1 MTPTD
6 RSPHRHSSLHR
17 LLKWELSSHLMP
29 AIICGV
35 KPMRFLTDRLFRRQ
49 NGHQGFIGFRH
60 ANGVGIRSKYYVI
73 PLSRGASGFTR
84 ALAQDA
90 NMTLIENKAE
100 SSDPTAI
107 AAVVETF
114 LPKLARHRH
123 TAGIL
128 LIAVG
133 DEPTP
138 VQEIAAQIQGL
149 GTPCEY
155 LVITDFPDMEMAT
168 SLALGTAQEL
178 KTMALSGIDRIEESD
193 LTIVYQE
200 KPACLTELVALLE
213 KKNFSLRVHQM
224 SAAVKGEMSELAL
237 EGSHAILSFEA
248 ADQYPSG
255 TLVTPVINVAS
266 DSDFH
271 REISTE
277 FDLSYESSVAEILQ
291 KVQEVFGM
299 IPTISEALGT
309 HEPLFKGN
317 VPSLN
322 DLADP
327 NEICLI
333 PANPV
338 LISFLIDLVSNQSG
352 FFLKDWESFEG
363 QDVAA
368 KKILVIGTGG
378 AGDEIF
384 NSLESDS
391 SVKKLSVSEFGSF
404 HGLAAAILAEA

>member
-1 MTPTD
+1 MKFFG
-6 RSPHRHSSLHR
+6 RSKKSAQS
-17 LLKWELSSHLMP
+17 
-29 AIICGV
+29 
-35 KPMRFLTDRLFRRQ
+35 
-49 NGHQGFIGFRH
+49 FIGFRH
-60 ANGVGIRSKYYVI
+60 PSGIGIRSKYYVM

-84 ALAQDA
+84 ALAEDA
-90 NMTLIENKAE
+90 HMTLIENKAE
-100 SSDPTAI
+100 SSDPTSI
-107 AAVVETF
+107 AAVTQTF
-114 LPKLARHRH
+114 LPKLAQHRH

-138 VQEIAAQIQGL
+138 VQEIAAQIQAL

-168 SLALGTAQEL
+168 GLALGTAQEL
-178 KTMALSGIDRIEESD
+178 KTMALSGIDRIEVSD
-193 LTIVYQE
+193 LTIAYQE
-200 KPACLTELVALLE
+200 EPACLAELIALLE
-213 KKNFSLRVHQM
+213 KNKFVLRVHQM
-224 SAAVKGEMSELAL
+224 SPTDKGEMSALAL

-248 ADQYPSG
+248 QDQYPSG

-271 REISTE
+271 RAIATE
-277 FDLSYESSVAEILQ
+277 FDLSHDSSVAEIVQ

-299 IPTISEALGT
+299 VPTISEALGIN
-309 HEPLFKGN
+309 EPLFETN

-333 PANPV
+333 PANPI
-338 LISFLIDLVSNQSG
+338 LISFLIDLVSNQTG
-352 FFLKDWESFEG
+352 FFLKDWDNFDG

-378 AGDEIF
+378 G
-384 NSLESDS
+384 SDHIS
-391 SVKKLSVSEFGSF
+391 ASVGQDARVKRMNVAEFGSF
-404 HGLAAAILAEA
+404 PGLAAAILAQA

>member
-1 MTPTD
+1 MKP
-6 RSPHRHSSLHR
+6 LNLLKR
-17 LLKWELSSHLMP
+17 LLGRGNDTLPS
-29 AIICGV
+29 
-35 KPMRFLTDRLFRRQ
+35 
-49 NGHQGFIGFRH
+49 FIGFRH
-60 ANGVGIRSKYYVI
+60 AHGIGIRSKYYVM

-84 ALAQDA
+84 ALAEDA
-90 NMTLIENKAE
+90 HMTLIENNAE
-100 SSDPTAI
+100 SSDPTSI
-107 AAVVETF
+107 AEAAQIF
-114 LPKLARHRH
+114 LPKLAQHRH

-138 VQEIAAQIQGL
+138 AQEIAAQIQAL

-168 SLALGTAQEL
+168 NLALGTAQEL

-200 KPACLTELVALLE
+200 EPACLAELVALLE
-213 KKNFSLRVHQM
+213 KNKFVLRVHQM
-224 SAAVKGEMSELAL
+224 SPTDKGEMSILAL

-248 ADQYPSG
+248 QDQYPSG

-271 REISTE
+271 RAIATE
-277 FDLSYESSVAEILQ
+277 FDLSHDSSVAEIVQ

-299 IPTISEALGT
+299 VPTISEALGIN
-309 HEPLFKGN
+309 EPLFETN

-333 PANPV
+333 PTNPI
-338 LISFLIDLVSNQSG
+338 LISFLIDLVSNQAG

-363 QDVAA
+363 LEIAA
-368 KKILVIGTGG
+368 KKILVIGTGS
-378 AGDEIF
+378 AGDEVLNI
-384 NSLESDS
+384 LGSDS
-391 SVKKLSVSEFGSF
+391 RIKRMSASEFGSF
-404 HGLAAAILAEA
+404 PGLAVAILAEA

>member
-1 MTPTD
+1 M
-6 RSPHRHSSLHR
+6 
-17 LLKWELSSHLMP
+17 
-29 AIICGV
+29 
-35 KPMRFLTDRLFRRQ
+35 KPFDRLKSLFGGKQ
-49 NGHQGFIGFRH
+49 EQSASFIGFRH
-60 ANGVGIRSKYYVI
+60 ASGIGIRSKYYVM

-84 ALAQDA
+84 ALAEDA
-90 NMTLIENKAE
+90 GLKLIENKAE
-100 SSDPTAI
+100 SSDPTSI
-107 AAVVETF
+107 ALIAETF
-114 LPKLARHRH
+114 LPQLALHRH
-123 TAGIL
+123 TAGIF

-133 DEPTP
+133 DEPVP
-138 VQEIAAQIQGL
+138 VQEIAAKIQAL

-178 KTMALSGIDRIEESD
+178 KTMALSGIDRIEQND

-200 KPACLTELVALLE
+200 EPTCLPELVALLE
-213 KKNFSLRVHQM
+213 KNKFALRVHQM
-224 SAAVKGEMSELAL
+224 SPTDKGEMAALAM

-255 TLVTPVINVAS
+255 TLVTPVINVAN

-271 REISTE
+271 RAISTE
-277 FDLSYESSVAEILQ
+277 FDLRHDSSVAEIVQ

-309 HEPLFKGN
+309 HEPLFEN
-317 VPSLN
+317 NLPSLN
-322 DLADP
+322 DVADGD
-327 NEICLI
+327 EICLI

-338 LISFLIDLVSNQSG
+338 LISFLIELVSHQAG

-368 KKILVIGTGG
+368 RKILVIGTGG
-378 AGDEIF
+378 AADKGFATLDT
-384 NSLESDS
+384 NAKSKRLT
-391 SVKKLSVSEFGSF
+391 VAEFGSF
-404 HGLAAAILAEA
+404 AGLAAAIVAEG

>member
-1 MTPTD
+1 M
-6 RSPHRHSSLHR
+6 
-17 LLKWELSSHLMP
+17 M
-29 AIICGV
+29 
-35 KPMRFLTDRLFRRQ
+35 
-49 NGHQGFIGFRH
+49 
-60 ANGVGIRSKYYVI
+60 

-84 ALAQDA
+84 ALAEDA
-90 NMTLIENKAE
+90 HMTLIENKAE
-100 SSDPTAI
+100 SSDPTSM
-107 AAVVETF
+107 AAVTQTF
-114 LPKLARHRH
+114 LPKLAQHRH

-138 VQEIAAQIQGL
+138 AQEIAAQIQAL

-168 SLALGTAQEL
+168 NLALGTAQEL

-200 KPACLTELVALLE
+200 EPACLAELVALLE
-213 KKNFSLRVHQM
+213 KNRFILRVHQM
-224 SAAVKGEMSELAL
+224 SPTDKGEMSILAL

-248 ADQYPSG
+248 QDQYPSG

-271 REISTE
+271 RAIATE
-277 FDLSYESSVAEILQ
+277 FDLSHDSSVAEIVQ

-299 IPTISEALGT
+299 VPTISEALGIN
-309 HEPLFKGN
+309 EPLFETN

-333 PANPV
+333 PTNPV
-338 LISFLIDLVSNQSG
+338 LISFLIDLVSNQAG

-363 QDVAA
+363 LEIAA
-368 KKILVIGTGG
+368 KKILVIGTGS
-378 AGDEIF
+378 AGDEVLNI
-384 NSLESDS
+384 LGSDS
-391 SVKKLSVSEFGSF
+391 RIKKMSASEFGSF
-404 HGLAAAILAEA
+404 PGLAGAILAEA

>member
-1 MTPTD
+1 MKPFY
-6 RSPHRHSSLHR
+6 RLKSL
-17 LLKWELSSHLMP
+17 LGGKQKTQS
-29 AIICGV
+29 
-35 KPMRFLTDRLFRRQ
+35 
-49 NGHQGFIGFRH
+49 FIGFRH
-60 ANGVGIRSKYYVI
+60 ASGIGIRSKYYVM

-84 ALAQDA
+84 ALAEDA
-90 NMTLIENKAE
+90 GLKLIENKAE
-100 SSDPTAI
+100 SSDPASI
-107 AAVVETF
+107 AVIVETF
-114 LPKLARHRH
+114 LPQLAQHRH

-138 VQEIAAQIQGL
+138 VQEIAAKIQAL

-178 KTMALSGIDRIEESD
+178 KTMALSGIDRIEQND

-200 KPACLTELVALLE
+200 EPTCLPELVALLE
-213 KKNFSLRVHQM
+213 KNKFALRVHQM
-224 SAAVKGEMSELAL
+224 SPTDKGEMAALAM

-255 TLVTPVINVAS
+255 TLVTPVINVAN

-271 REISTE
+271 RAISTE
-277 FDLSYESSVAEILQ
+277 FDLSHDSSVAEIVQ

-309 HEPLFKGN
+309 HEPLFEN
-317 VPSLN
+317 NLPSLN
-322 DLADP
+322 DVADGD
-327 NEICLI
+327 EICLI

-338 LISFLIDLVSNQSG
+338 LISFLIELVSHQAG

-368 KKILVIGTGG
+368 RKILVIGTGG
-378 AGDEIF
+378 AADKGFATLDT
-384 NSLESDS
+384 NAKSKRLT
-391 SVKKLSVSEFGSF
+391 VAEFGSF
-404 HGLAAAILAEA
+404 AGLAAAIVAEG

>member
-1 MTPTD
+1 MSTFN
-6 RSPHRHSSLHR
+6 RIKSL
-17 LLKWELSSHLMP
+17 
-29 AIICGV
+29 
-35 KPMRFLTDRLFRRQ
+35 LTGKQ
-49 NGHQGFIGFRH
+49 KTQSVIGFRH
-60 ANGVGIRSKYYVI
+60 AHGIGIRSKYYVM

-84 ALAQDA
+84 ALAEDA
-90 NMTLIENKAE
+90 SMTLIENKAE

-107 AAVVETF
+107 TAIAEKF
-114 LPKLARHRH
+114 LPQLAKHRH

-138 VQEIAAQIQGL
+138 AHEIAAQIQAL

-155 LVITDFPDMEMAT
+155 MVITNFPDMEMAT

-178 KTMALSGIDRIEESD
+178 KTMALSGIDIIEKND
-193 LTIVYQE
+193 LTIAYQE
-200 KPACLTELVALLE
+200 EPACLAELVALLE
-213 KKNFSLRVHQM
+213 KNKFALRLHQM
-224 SAAVKGEMSELAL
+224 SPTAKGEMSALAM

-255 TLVTPVINVAS
+255 ALVTPVINVAS

-271 REISTE
+271 QAISTE
-277 FDLSYESSVAEILQ
+277 FDLSHNSSVEAILQ

-299 IPTISEALGT
+299 VPTISEALGT
-309 HEPLFKGN
+309 NEPLFESN
-317 VPSLN
+317 LPSLN
-322 DLADP
+322 DVADAD
-327 NEICLI
+327 EICLI

-338 LISFLIDLVSNQSG
+338 LISFLIDLVSNQTG

-363 QDVAA
+363 QEVTA

-378 AGDEIF
+378 G
-384 NSLESDS
+384 SDQIS
-391 SVKKLSVSEFGSF
+391 TSVEHNARVKRMSVAEFGSF
-404 HGLAAAILAEA
+404 HGLAAAIMAQA

>member
-1 MTPTD
+1 MK
-6 RSPHRHSSLHR
+6 SLR
-17 LLKWELSSHLMP
+17 
-29 AIICGV
+29 
-35 KPMRFLTDRLFRRQ
+35 RLFSRNERRASS
-49 NGHQGFIGFRH
+49 FFGFRH
-60 ANGVGIRSKYYVI
+60 AHGIGIRSKYYVM

-84 ALAQDA
+84 ALAEDA
-90 NMTLIENKAE
+90 SMTLIENKAE

-107 AAVVETF
+107 AAIAEKF
-114 LPKLARHRH
+114 LPQLAQHRH

-138 VQEIAAQIQGL
+138 VQEIAAKIQAL

-168 SLALGTAQEL
+168 NLALGTAQEL
-178 KTMALSGIDRIEESD
+178 KTMALSGIDLIELGD

-200 KPACLTELVALLE
+200 EPACLAELVANLQ
-213 KKNFSLRVHQM
+213 KKKFALRLHQM
-224 SAAVKGEMSELAL
+224 SPTDKGEMSALAM

-266 DSDFH
+266 NSDFH
-271 REISTE
+271 RAISTE
-277 FDLSYESSVAEILQ
+277 FDLSHDSSVEEIVQ
-291 KVQEVFGM
+291 KVQDVFGM

-309 HEPLFKGN
+309 HEPLFENN
-317 VPSLN
+317 VPLLN
-322 DLADP
+322 DVADAD
-327 NEICLI
+327 EICLI

-338 LISFLIDLVSNQSG
+338 LISFLIDLVSNQTG
-352 FFLKDWESFEG
+352 FFLKDWESFDG
-363 QDVAA
+363 QEVAA

-378 AGDEIF
+378 G
-384 NSLESDS
+384 SDQIS
-391 SVKKLSVSEFGSF
+391 TSGEHDARVKRMSVAEFGSF
-404 HGLAAAILAEA
+404 HGLAAAIMAEA

>member
-1 MTPTD
+1 MKFFV
-6 RSPHRHSSLHR
+6 RGRKSAQS
-17 LLKWELSSHLMP
+17 
-29 AIICGV
+29 
-35 KPMRFLTDRLFRRQ
+35 
-49 NGHQGFIGFRH
+49 FIGFRH
-60 ANGVGIRSKYYVI
+60 ASGIGIRSKYYVM

-84 ALAQDA
+84 ALAEDA
-90 NMTLIENKAE
+90 SMTLIENKAE
-100 SSDPTAI
+100 SSDPRAIVAI
-107 AAVVETF
+107 AEKF
-114 LPKLARHRH
+114 LPQLAQHRH

-138 VQEIAAQIQGL
+138 IQDIAAKIQAL

-168 SLALGTAQEL
+168 NLALGTAQEL
-178 KTMALSGIDRIEESD
+178 KTMALSGIDRIEQSD
-193 LTIVYQE
+193 LTIVYLE
-200 KPACLTELVALLE
+200 EPACLAELLALLE
-213 KKNFSLRVHQM
+213 KNSFVVRTHQM
-224 SAAVKGEMSELAL
+224 SQTNESEMSSLAM
-237 EGSHAILSFEA
+237 EGSHAILSFA
-248 ADQYPSG
+248 AEDQYPSG
-255 TLVTPVINVAS
+255 TLVTPVINVAT

-271 REISTE
+271 RSISTE
-277 FDLSYESSVAEILQ
+277 FDLSHESSAAEIVQ

-309 HEPLFKGN
+309 HEPLFEDN

-322 DLADP
+322 DVADL
-327 NEICLI
+327 NEVCLI

-338 LISFLIDLVSNQSG
+338 LISFLIDLVSNQTG

-378 AGDEIF
+378 AGDELF

-391 SVKKLSVSEFGSF
+391 RVKRLSVSEFGSF

>member
-1 MTPTD
+1 MNPFN
-6 RSPHRHSSLHR
+6 RLKSL
-17 LLKWELSSHLMP
+17 
-29 AIICGV
+29 
-35 KPMRFLTDRLFRRQ
+35 LTGKQ
-49 NGHQGFIGFRH
+49 KTQSVIGFRH
-60 ANGVGIRSKYYVI
+60 AHGIGIRSKYYVM

-84 ALAQDA
+84 ALAEDA
-90 NMTLIENKAE
+90 SMTLIENKAE

-107 AAVVETF
+107 TAIAEKF
-114 LPKLARHRH
+114 LPQLAKHRH

-138 VQEIAAQIQGL
+138 VQEIAAQIQAL

-168 SLALGTAQEL
+168 NLALGTAQEL
-178 KTMALSGIDRIEESD
+178 KTMALSGIDLIEQKD
-193 LTIVYQE
+193 LTITFQE
-200 KPACLTELVALLE
+200 EPVCLAELVALLE
-213 KKNFSLRVHQM
+213 KNKFALRVHQM
-224 SAAVKGEMSELAL
+224 SPTVKGEMSALAM

-271 REISTE
+271 RAISTE
-277 FDLSYESSVAEILQ
+277 FDLSYESSVEEIVQ

-299 IPTISEALGT
+299 VPTISEALGT
-309 HEPLFKGN
+309 HEPLFENN
-317 VPSLN
+317 VPSLS
-322 DLADP
+322 DVADAE
-327 NEICLI
+327 EICLI

-338 LISFLIDLVSNQSG
+338 LISFLIDLVSNQTG
-352 FFLKDWESFEG
+352 FFLKDWESFER

-368 KKILVIGTGG
+368 RKILVIGTGG
-378 AGDEIF
+378 D
-384 NSLESDS
+384 SDQIS
-391 SVKKLSVSEFGSF
+391 ASVEHNARVKRMSVAEFGSF
-404 HGLAAAILAEA
+404 HGLAAAIMAQA

>member
-1 MTPTD
+1 M
-6 RSPHRHSSLHR
+6 
-17 LLKWELSSHLMP
+17 
-29 AIICGV
+29 
-35 KPMRFLTDRLFRRQ
+35 KPFDRLKSLFGGKQ
-49 NGHQGFIGFRH
+49 EQSASFIGFRH
-60 ANGVGIRSKYYVI
+60 ASGIGIRSKYYVM

-84 ALAQDA
+84 ALAEDA
-90 NMTLIENKAE
+90 GLKLIENKAE
-100 SSDPTAI
+100 SSDPNSI
-107 AAVVETF
+107 ALIAETF
-114 LPKLARHRH
+114 LPQLAQHRH

-138 VQEIAAQIQGL
+138 VQEVAAKIQAL

-178 KTMALSGIDRIEESD
+178 KTMALSGIDRIEQND

-200 KPACLTELVALLE
+200 EPTSLPELVALLE
-213 KKNFSLRVHQM
+213 KNKFALRVHQM
-224 SAAVKGEMSELAL
+224 SPTDKGEMAALAM

-255 TLVTPVINVAS
+255 TLVTPVINVAN

-271 REISTE
+271 RAISTE
-277 FDLSYESSVAEILQ
+277 FDLSHDSSVAEIVQ

-309 HEPLFKGN
+309 HEPLFEN
-317 VPSLN
+317 NLPSLN
-322 DLADP
+322 DVADGD
-327 NEICLI
+327 EICLI

-338 LISFLIDLVSNQSG
+338 LISFLIELVSHQAG

-368 KKILVIGTGG
+368 RKILVIGTGG
-378 AGDEIF
+378 AADKGFATLDT
-384 NSLESDS
+384 NAKSKRLT
-391 SVKKLSVSEFGSF
+391 VAEFGSF
-404 HGLAAAILAEA
+404 AGLAAAIVAEG

>member
-1 MTPTD
+1 MKFFG
-6 RSPHRHSSLHR
+6 RGKKSAQS
-17 LLKWELSSHLMP
+17 
-29 AIICGV
+29 
-35 KPMRFLTDRLFRRQ
+35 
-49 NGHQGFIGFRH
+49 FIGFRH
-60 ANGVGIRSKYYVI
+60 PSGIGIRSKYYVM

-84 ALAQDA
+84 ALAEDA
-90 NMTLIENKAE
+90 NLTLIENKAE
-100 SSDPTAI
+100 SSDPAAI
-107 AAVVETF
+107 AAVTQTF
-114 LPKLARHRH
+114 LPKLAQHRH

-138 VQEIAAQIQGL
+138 AQEIAAQIQAL

-168 SLALGTAQEL
+168 NLALGTAQEL

-200 KPACLTELVALLE
+200 EPACLAELVALLE
-213 KKNFSLRVHQM
+213 KNEFVLRVHQM
-224 SAAVKGEMSELAL
+224 SPTDKGEMSALAL
-237 EGSHAILSFEA
+237 DGSHAILSFEA
-248 ADQYPSG
+248 EDQYPSG

-271 REISTE
+271 RAIASE
-277 FDLSYESSVAEILQ
+277 FDLSHESSVAEIVM

-299 IPTISEALGT
+299 VPTISEALGT
-309 HEPLFKGN
+309 NEPLFESN

-333 PANPV
+333 PANPI
-338 LISFLIDLVSNQSG
+338 LISFLIDLVSNQTG
-352 FFLKDWESFEG
+352 FFLKDWDNFDG

-378 AGDEIF
+378 G
-384 NSLESDS
+384 SDQIS
-391 SVKKLSVSEFGSF
+391 ASVGQDARVKRMNVSEFGSF
-404 HGLAAAILAEA
+404 PGLAAAIVAEA

>member
-1 MTPTD
+1 MKFFG
-6 RSPHRHSSLHR
+6 RSKKSAQS
-17 LLKWELSSHLMP
+17 
-29 AIICGV
+29 
-35 KPMRFLTDRLFRRQ
+35 
-49 NGHQGFIGFRH
+49 FIGFRH
-60 ANGVGIRSKYYVI
+60 PSGIGIRSKYYVM

-84 ALAQDA
+84 ALAEDA
-90 NMTLIENKAE
+90 HMTLIENKAE
-100 SSDPTAI
+100 SSDPASM
-107 AAVVETF
+107 AAVTQTF
-114 LPKLARHRH
+114 LPKLAQHRH

-138 VQEIAAQIQGL
+138 AQEIAAQIQAL

-155 LVITDFPDMEMAT
+155 LVITDFPSMEMAT
-168 SLALGTAQEL
+168 NLALGTAQEL
-178 KTMALSGIDRIEESD
+178 KTMALSGIDRVEQSD

-200 KPACLTELVALLE
+200 EPACLAELVALLE
-213 KKNFSLRVHQM
+213 KNEFVLRVHQM
-224 SAAVKGEMSELAL
+224 SPTDKGEMSALAL

-248 ADQYPSG
+248 EDQYPSG

-271 REISTE
+271 RAIASE
-277 FDLSYESSVAEILQ
+277 FDLSHESSVAEIVM

-299 IPTISEALGT
+299 VPTISEALGT
-309 HEPLFKGN
+309 NEPLFESN

-333 PANPV
+333 PANPI
-338 LISFLIDLVSNQSG
+338 LISFLIDLVSNQTG
-352 FFLKDWESFEG
+352 FFLKDWDNFDG

-378 AGDEIF
+378 G
-384 NSLESDS
+384 SDQIS
-391 SVKKLSVSEFGSF
+391 ASVGQDARVKRMNVSEFGSF
-404 HGLAAAILAEA
+404 PGLAAAIVAEG

>member
-1 MTPTD
+1 MKPFY
-6 RSPHRHSSLHR
+6 RLKSL
-17 LLKWELSSHLMP
+17 LGGKQKNQS
-29 AIICGV
+29 
-35 KPMRFLTDRLFRRQ
+35 
-49 NGHQGFIGFRH
+49 FIGFRH
-60 ANGVGIRSKYYVI
+60 ASGIGIRSKYYVM

-84 ALAQDA
+84 ALAED
-90 NMTLIENKAE
+90 TGLKLIENKAE
-100 SSDPTAI
+100 SSDPASI
-107 AAVVETF
+107 AVIAETF
-114 LPKLARHRH
+114 LPQLAQHRH

-138 VQEIAAQIQGL
+138 VQEIAAMIQAL

-168 SLALGTAQEL
+168 SLAQGTAQEL
-178 KTMALSGIDRIEESD
+178 KTMALSGIDRIEQND

-200 KPACLTELVALLE
+200 EPTCLPELVALLE
-213 KKNFSLRVHQM
+213 KNKFALRVHQM
-224 SAAVKGEMSELAL
+224 SPTDKGEMAALAM

-255 TLVTPVINVAS
+255 TLVTPVINVAN

-271 REISTE
+271 RAISTE
-277 FDLSYESSVAEILQ
+277 FDLSHDSSVAEIVQ

-309 HEPLFKGN
+309 HEPLFEN
-317 VPSLN
+317 NLPSLN
-322 DLADP
+322 DVADGD
-327 NEICLI
+327 EICLI

-338 LISFLIDLVSNQSG
+338 LISFLIELVSHQAG
-352 FFLKDWESFEG
+352 FFLKDWESLEG

-368 KKILVIGTGG
+368 RKILVIGTGG
-378 AGDEIF
+378 AADKGFATLDT
-384 NSLESDS
+384 NAKSKRLT
-391 SVKKLSVSEFGSF
+391 VAEFGSF
-404 HGLAAAILAEA
+404 AGLAAAIVAEG

>member
-1 MTPTD
+1 MKFFG
-6 RSPHRHSSLHR
+6 RSKKTAQS
-17 LLKWELSSHLMP
+17 
-29 AIICGV
+29 
-35 KPMRFLTDRLFRRQ
+35 
-49 NGHQGFIGFRH
+49 FIGFRH
-60 ANGVGIRSKYYVI
+60 PSGIGIRSKYYAM

-84 ALAQDA
+84 ALAEDA
-90 NMTLIENKAE
+90 HMTLIENKAE
-100 SSDPTAI
+100 SSDPASM
-107 AAVVETF
+107 AAVTQTF
-114 LPKLARHRH
+114 LPKLAQHRH

-138 VQEIAAQIQGL
+138 AQEIAAQIQAL

-168 SLALGTAQEL
+168 NLALGTAQEL

-193 LTIVYQE
+193 LTIVFQE
-200 KPACLTELVALLE
+200 EPACLAELVALLE
-213 KKNFSLRVHQM
+213 KNRFILRIHQM
-224 SAAVKGEMSELAL
+224 SPTDKGEMSALAL

-248 ADQYPSG
+248 RDQYPSG

-271 REISTE
+271 RAIASE
-277 FDLSYESSVAEILQ
+277 FDLSHESSVAEIVM

-299 IPTISEALGT
+299 VPTISEALGT
-309 HEPLFKGN
+309 NEPLFESN

-333 PANPV
+333 PANPI
-338 LISFLIDLVSNQSG
+338 LISFLIDLVSNQTG
-352 FFLKDWESFEG
+352 FFLKDWDNFDG

-378 AGDEIF
+378 G
-384 NSLESDS
+384 SDHIS
-391 SVKKLSVSEFGSF
+391 ASVGQDARVKRMNVAEFGSF
-404 HGLAAAILAEA
+404 PGLAAAILAQA

>member
-1 MTPTD
+1 MT
-6 RSPHRHSSLHR
+6 
-17 LLKWELSSHLMP
+17 P
-29 AIICGV
+29 AIIYSV
-35 KPMRFLTDRLFRRQ
+35 KSLRFLTDRLFRRHNSPQ
-49 NGHQGFIGFRH
+49 RFIGFRH
-60 ANGVGIRSKYYVI
+60 AHGIGIRSKYYAM

-84 ALAQDA
+84 ALAEDA
-90 NMTLIENKAE
+90 HMTLIENNAE
-100 SSDPTAI
+100 SSDPTSI
-107 AAVVETF
+107 AEVTQTF
-114 LPKLARHRH
+114 LPKLAQHRH

-138 VQEIAAQIQGL
+138 VQEIAAQIQAL

-193 LTIVYQE
+193 LTIAYQE
-200 KPACLTELVALLE
+200 EPACLAELVALLE
-213 KKNFSLRVHQM
+213 KNNFTLRLHQM
-224 SAAVKGEMSELAL
+224 SPTDKGEMSALAM

-271 REISTE
+271 RTIATE
-277 FDLSYESSVAEILQ
+277 FDLSYDSSVAEIVQ

-299 IPTISEALGT
+299 VPTISEALGT
-309 HEPLFKGN
+309 HEPLFESN
-317 VPSLN
+317 VPALN
-322 DLADP
+322 DVADA

-333 PANPV
+333 PANPI
-338 LISFLIDLVSNQSG
+338 LISFLIDLVSNQAG
-352 FFLKDWESFEG
+352 FFLKDWENFEG
-363 QDVAA
+363 HEVAA

-378 AGDEIF
+378 AADESF
-384 NSLESDS
+384 ASLDS
-391 SVKKLSVSEFGSF
+391 NAKVKMLTVSEFGSF
-404 HGLAAAILAEA
+404 HGLASAILAEA

>member
-1 MTPTD
+1 MKFFG
-6 RSPHRHSSLHR
+6 RSKKSAQS
-17 LLKWELSSHLMP
+17 
-29 AIICGV
+29 
-35 KPMRFLTDRLFRRQ
+35 
-49 NGHQGFIGFRH
+49 FIGFRH
-60 ANGVGIRSKYYVI
+60 PSGIGIRSKYYVM

-84 ALAQDA
+84 ALAEDA
-90 NMTLIENKAE
+90 HMTLIENKAE
-100 SSDPTAI
+100 SSDPASM
-107 AAVVETF
+107 AAVTQTF
-114 LPKLARHRH
+114 LPKLAQHRH

-133 DEPTP
+133 DEPAP
-138 VQEIAAQIQGL
+138 AQEIAAQIQAL

-155 LVITDFPDMEMAT
+155 LVITDFPSMEMAT
-168 SLALGTAQEL
+168 NLALGTAQEL
-178 KTMALSGIDRIEESD
+178 KTMALSGIDRVEQSD

-200 KPACLTELVALLE
+200 EPACLAELVALLE
-213 KKNFSLRVHQM
+213 KNEFVLRVHQM
-224 SAAVKGEMSELAL
+224 SPTDKGEMSALAL

-248 ADQYPSG
+248 EDQYPSG

-271 REISTE
+271 RAIASE
-277 FDLSYESSVAEILQ
+277 FDLSHESSVAEIVM

-299 IPTISEALGT
+299 VPTISEALGT
-309 HEPLFKGN
+309 NEPLFESN

-333 PANPV
+333 PANPI
-338 LISFLIDLVSNQSG
+338 LISFLIDLVSNQTG
-352 FFLKDWESFEG
+352 FFLKDWDNFDG

-378 AGDEIF
+378 G
-384 NSLESDS
+384 SDHIS
-391 SVKKLSVSEFGSF
+391 ASVGQDARVKRMNVSEFGSF
-404 HGLAAAILAEA
+404 PGLAAAIVAEG

>member
-1 MTPTD
+1 MKP
-6 RSPHRHSSLHR
+6 LNR
-17 LLKWELSSHLMP
+17 LKNLLGKQKTQS
-29 AIICGV
+29 
-35 KPMRFLTDRLFRRQ
+35 
-49 NGHQGFIGFRH
+49 FIGFRH
-60 ANGVGIRSKYYVI
+60 ASGIGIRSKYYVM

-84 ALAQDA
+84 ALAEDA
-90 NMTLIENKAE
+90 SMTLIENKAE

-107 AAVVETF
+107 AVVAEKF
-114 LPKLARHRH
+114 LPQLAQHRH

-138 VQEIAAQIQGL
+138 VQEIAAKIQGL

-155 LVITDFPDMEMAT
+155 IVITDFPDMEMAT
-168 SLALGTAQEL
+168 NLSLGTAQEL
-178 KTMALSGIDRIEESD
+178 KSMALSGIDLIEQSD

-200 KPACLTELVALLE
+200 EPACLAALVALLE
-213 KKNFSLRVHQM
+213 KNKFALRVHQM
-224 SAAVKGEMSELAL
+224 SPTDNGEMAALAL

-266 DSDFH
+266 NSDFH
-271 REISTE
+271 QAISTE
-277 FDLSYESSVAEILQ
+277 FDLSHDSSVEEIVQ

-299 IPTISEALGT
+299 VPTISEALGT
-309 HEPLFKGN
+309 HEPLFESN

-322 DLADP
+322 DVADSD
-327 NEICLI
+327 EICLI

-338 LISFLIDLVSNQSG
+338 LISFLIDLVSNQTG
-352 FFLKDWESFEG
+352 FFLKDWESFDG
-363 QDVAA
+363 QEVAA

-378 AGDEIF
+378 GSDQISTSGEHDARVKRMSVAEYG
-384 NSLESDS
+384 SL
-391 SVKKLSVSEFGSF
+391 
-404 HGLAAAILAEA
+404 HGLAAAIMAQA

>member
-1 MTPTD
+1 MKFFG
-6 RSPHRHSSLHR
+6 RSKKSAQS
-17 LLKWELSSHLMP
+17 
-29 AIICGV
+29 
-35 KPMRFLTDRLFRRQ
+35 
-49 NGHQGFIGFRH
+49 FIGFRH
-60 ANGVGIRSKYYVI
+60 PSGIGIRSKYYVM

-84 ALAQDA
+84 ALAEDA
-90 NMTLIENKAE
+90 HMTLIENKAE
-100 SSDPTAI
+100 SSDPASM
-107 AAVVETF
+107 AAVTQTF
-114 LPKLARHRH
+114 LPKLAQHRH

-133 DEPTP
+133 DEPAP
-138 VQEIAAQIQGL
+138 AQEIAAQIQAL

-155 LVITDFPDMEMAT
+155 LVITDFPSMEMAT
-168 SLALGTAQEL
+168 NLALGTAQEL
-178 KTMALSGIDRIEESD
+178 KTMALSGIDRVEQSD

-200 KPACLTELVALLE
+200 EPACLAELVALLE
-213 KKNFSLRVHQM
+213 KNEFVLRVHQM
-224 SAAVKGEMSELAL
+224 SPTDKGEMSALAL

-248 ADQYPSG
+248 RDQYPSG

-271 REISTE
+271 RAIASE
-277 FDLSYESSVAEILQ
+277 FDLSHESSVAEIVM

-299 IPTISEALGT
+299 VPTISEALGT
-309 HEPLFKGN
+309 NEPLFESN

-333 PANPV
+333 PANPI
-338 LISFLIDLVSNQSG
+338 LISFLIDLVSNQTG
-352 FFLKDWESFEG
+352 FFLKDWDNFDG

-378 AGDEIF
+378 G
-384 NSLESDS
+384 SDQIS
-391 SVKKLSVSEFGSF
+391 ASVGQDARVKRMNVSEFGSF
-404 HGLAAAILAEA
+404 PGLAAAIVAEG